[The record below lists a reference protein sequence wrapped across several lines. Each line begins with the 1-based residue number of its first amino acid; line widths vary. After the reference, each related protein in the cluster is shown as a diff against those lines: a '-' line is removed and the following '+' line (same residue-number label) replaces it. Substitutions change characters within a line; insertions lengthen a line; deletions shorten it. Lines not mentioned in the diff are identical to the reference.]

1 MKNSLDMET
10 LDVGREK
17 EDNLIATCSKVS
29 FEENPCFDVSFSR
42 EDMGETSLKSE
53 GKKVCVDEQTA
64 ILKPA
69 LPENFDDFWLCAI
82 CRDRIIPEEIAQ
94 VKGCE
99 HAYCVTCILRW
110 ASYKADS
117 WCPQCKHPFSFLLVY
132 KALDGSV
139 HDYMSEESVCLLLRA
154 SWFKPVPVETQNA
167 VGEHDDCQ
175 YEDDVNE
182 DEDEYYYTSN
192 LRLGNRRWGDN
203 GYVRAGRRE
212 ARPVGV
218 RQVHQ
223 MVCQNEIGSTSSRPN
238 KGKQIST
245 EVIGRRAKRALKREA
260 ADKAAATKDQHL
272 S

>member
-1 MKNSLDMET
+1 M
-10 LDVGREK
+10 GCEK

-29 FEENPCFDVSFSR
+29 FEENTCFDVSFSR

-53 GKKVCVDEQTA
+53 GKKVHVDEQKA
-64 ILKPA
+64 IFKSA

-110 ASYKADS
+110 ASYKTDS
-117 WCPQCKHPFSFLLVY
+117 WCPQCKHPISFLLVY
-132 KALDGSV
+132 KKLDGSV

-154 SWFKPVPVETQNA
+154 SWFKPVPVETQNDF
-167 VGEHDDCQ
+167 GEHDDYQ
-175 YEDDVNE
+175 YEYDVDEPDE

-212 ARPVGV
+212 ARPVVV

-223 MVCQNEIGSTSSRPN
+223 MVCQTEIGSTSSRP
-238 KGKQIST
+238 KKEKKFQQ
-245 EVIGRRAKRALKREA
+245 K
-260 ADKAAATKDQHL
+260 
-272 S
+272 

>member
-1 MKNSLDMET
+1 M
-10 LDVGREK
+10 GCEK
-17 EDNLIATCSKVS
+17 EDNLIGTYNKVS
-29 FEENPCFDVSFSR
+29 FEGNACSDVSFPR
-42 EDMGETSLKSE
+42 EDTGETSLKSA
-53 GKKVCVDEQTA
+53 GKKIRVDEQKT
-64 ILKPA
+64 ILKPVF
-69 LPENFDDFWLCAI
+69 PENFDDFWLCAI

-117 WCPQCKHPFSFLLVY
+117 WCPQCKHPFSSLLVY

-167 VGEHDDCQ
+167 VGEHDDYQ
-175 YEDDVNE
+175 YEEDVNE
-182 DEDEYYYTSN
+182 DEEYYYTSN

-212 ARPVGV
+212 ARPV
-218 RQVHQ
+218 VHQ
-223 MVCQNEIGSTSSRPN
+223 AHQIVGQNAIGSTSSRPN
-238 KGKQIST
+238 KGKEIST

-260 ADKAAATKDQHL
+260 ADKAAATKNQKA